1 MARQH
6 DKASGRRKPA
16 EDKTSSQRKP
26 AEQPQ
31 ITPSTPR
38 PSHPQPGYSPW
49 SHRLAWALAC
59 CTFPLVFVG
68 SLVTTYGAGMA
79 VPDWPSTFGYWLYY
93 PLRSWVAVQ
102 DVFLEHGHR
111 MIGQLVG
118 LLAIA
123 LAIVLWRTA
132 ARRATRWLGVAALG
146 AVLVQGTLGGLRVIG
161 NDVLLADVHGCAA
174 QLFFALTA
182 ALVTLTSPRWLD
194 AVSSHHLSSPA
205 VSMNLGRLTAGMA
218 GLIYVQIVLGAQL
231 RHLPP
236 GAGIGWFPV
245 WVWLHL
251 IVAFLAV
258 LGSIWLWI
266 WIRRAFRDVPMLRQR
281 AGLLAVLLNLQL
293 VFGALAWLT
302 NYGWP
307 AWAADLVWPLDYT
320 VRTSGWQQVVA
331 STLHVA
337 TGSLAMVTAVSL
349 ALWSRRTVIA

>member
-6 DKASGRRKPA
+6 GKANSRRKPA
-16 EDKTSSQRKP
+16 EQTRIP
-26 AEQPQ
+26 PP
-31 ITPSTPR
+31 IPHPSFPD
-38 PSHPQPGYSPW
+38 SGFYSLWP
-49 SHRLAWALAC
+49 HRLAWALAC
-59 CTFPLVFVG
+59 STFPLVFVG

-111 MIGQLVG
+111 MIGQVVG
-118 LLAIA
+118 LLTIALAIA
-123 LAIVLWRTA
+123 LWRTPV
-132 ARRATRWLGVAALG
+132 RRATRWMGLAALA

-161 NDVLLADVHGCAA
+161 NDMLLADVHACAA
-174 QLFFALTA
+174 QLFFAMTA
-182 ALVTLTSPRWLD
+182 ALVTLTSPRWIA
-194 AVSSHHLSSPA
+194 AVSSHHPQA
-205 VSMNLGRLTAGMA
+205 GTLGRLTAAMA
-218 GLIYVQIVLGAQL
+218 GLVYVQIVLGAQL

-251 IVAFLAV
+251 IVAGLAV

-266 WIRRAFRDVPMLRQR
+266 WIRGSFLDVPALRQR
-281 AGLLAVLLNLQL
+281 AGLLAILLELQL

-307 AWAADLVWPLDYT
+307 AWAADFIWPLNYT
-320 VRTSGWQQVVA
+320 VHTGGWQQVVA

-337 TGSLAMVTAVSL
+337 AGSLSMVTAVSL
-349 ALWSRRTVIA
+349 ALWSRRTVIP